1 MQNGGRGTGIAGCWS
16 EPLGLEQFRAMEC
29 RLPNLQLQHIQ
40 INALTSMKMVFV
52 MVMERAVDKSWMR
65 CWRVT

>member
-40 INALTSMKMVFV
+40 INALISMRMVFV
-52 MVMERAVDKSWMR
+52 F
-65 CWRVT
+65 